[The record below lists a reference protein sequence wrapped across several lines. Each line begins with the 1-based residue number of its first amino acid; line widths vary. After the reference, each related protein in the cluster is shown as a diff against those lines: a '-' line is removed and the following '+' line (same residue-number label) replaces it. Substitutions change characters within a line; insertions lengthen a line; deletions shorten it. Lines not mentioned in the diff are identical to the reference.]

1 MKIAVVSAF
10 MFDSS
15 VGGVENHIRFMV
27 QEFKRMGHEVVLFK
41 PTFLEGPDSVIYEE
55 GLEIRT
61 IKIGNSAY
69 KKLEKYIGSWSY
81 FTGFIRKVE
90 YIRGSSLVAQEIAK
104 YAPDFVWQHD
114 FMSSIF
120 ATKKLRNQFKIVLTN
135 HTGEFLLLKKL
146 NIFFPLV
153 SKWLLSHYS
162 LIIGPSKELTPKY
175 CSCKAVTI
183 HNGVDISLFKRLSI
197 QERADLREKLIDA
210 KYKDKII
217 VLCPRRWSPTKGI
230 KYFAMAGS
238 ELGAE
243 VDKFLFVFAGNDYE
257 GYPGY
262 VEEVQQEIKKM
273 KVDYVLLGNISVSD
287 MTLWCSVADIV
298 VIPSLYEAV
307 SLSALEAMASGS
319 VVIATNV
326 GGMPELI
333 AESKNGFLIPAK
345 DTVSLAEKIKKVG
358 LDADLRKRVGDAA
371 YVHVLGTYNWPVI
384 AQRTINAIEEVVYS

>member
-1 MKIAVVSAF
+1 MSAF

-27 QEFKRMGHEVVLFK
+27 REFKRMGHEVVLFK
-41 PTFLEGPDSVIYEE
+41 PTFSGGSDSVIYEE
-55 GLEIRT
+55 GLEIRI
-61 IKIGNSAY
+61 IKIGDSAY
-69 KKLEKYIGSWSY
+69 KKLEKYIGFWPY

-90 YIRGSSLVAQEIAK
+90 YIRGSSLVAHEIAK

-114 FMSSIF
+114 FMSSLF

-146 NIFFPLV
+146 HILFPLV
-153 SKWLLSHYS
+153 SKWLLSHYA
-162 LIIGPSKELTPKY
+162 LIIGPSKELTPRY
-175 CSCKAVTI
+175 CACKAVTI
-183 HNGVDISLFKRLSI
+183 HNGVDINLFKHLSI
-197 QERADLREKLIDA
+197 QERADLREKIVDA

-238 ELGAE
+238 ALGAVAE
-243 VDKFLFVFAGNDYE
+243 KFVFVFAGNDYD

-262 VEEVQQEIKKM
+262 VQEVHQELKKM
-273 KVDYVLLGNISVSD
+273 EVDYILLGNISVSD
-287 MTLWCSVADIV
+287 MTVWCSIADIV

-307 SLSALEAMASGS
+307 SLSALEAMASGT

-333 AESKNGFLIPAK
+333 ADSKNGFLIPPK
-345 DTVSLAEKIKKVG
+345 DPVSLAEKIKKVG
-358 LDADLRKRVGDAA
+358 LDADLRKRVGAAA
-371 YVHVLGTYNWPVI
+371 YVHVLDTYNWPAI
-384 AQRTINAIEEVVYS
+384 AQRTLNAIEEVVYS